1 MFAAIRNQISLFS
14 HEPSHEFLHES
25 LPMSSCHGDS
35 LQSSLLPNPA
45 ILPPRSVNDRPII
58 VAIVGPPN
66 SGKSTLFNRLTGL
79 RQKVANF
86 PGVTV
91 EHRMG
96 KAKLKDQHEVFLVD
110 LPGVYSLHPR
120 AEDEQVTHD
129 VLKGERPDFP
139 KPDAVILILDATN
152 LGRHLVLAAPILSL
166 GLPILILLNMADDL
180 AVRGGK
186 VDVAALAA
194 ELNCPVALVSATKGI
209 GIDRIQQ
216 FLLGTAARLNAPPP
230 KIELPVLQD
239 VPKCR
244 QWAAKLGIRASYK
257 APAPPL
263 WTRRLDAVFL
273 HPLAGP
279 LIFLAIVIA
288 VFQSIF
294 SWAQPVMNG
303 VQHAVAWSGMW
314 MKSILPDSPW
324 RSLLVDGIWSGVGS
338 VVVFLPQIL
347 LLFLFIGILE
357 DSGYLARAAL
367 IADRTM
373 AKIGLQGKSFI
384 PLLSAYAC
392 AVPAIMATRVIENKR
407 DRTATIM
414 IAPLMTCS
422 ARLPIYTLLIAAFV
436 PNIPILGRLFSLPA
450 ATMLGLYVLGFLAAI
465 LIARVLKST
474 VLRSG
479 PSSFMLEMPPYRW
492 PTWQSLTLRLIDRAR
507 VFLRRAGTVIL
518 FVAVVLWVFAHLPIQ
533 NGRIPP
539 IEHSYAGMI
548 GKAIEPAIKPLG
560 FNWKIGIG
568 LITSLFA
575 REVIVGTLGTIY
587 SIEGDEHS
595 SGLQQAVHHDLSAA
609 GAVSLLIFFAFAM
622 QCFSTIAVVKRETGG
637 WKWPIFQFSYMLAL
651 AYCGSW
657 VAFHVTNYFL
667 R

>member
-1 MFAAIRNQISLFS
+1 
-14 HEPSHEFLHES
+14 
-25 LPMSSCHGDS
+25 MSGCHGDAPRA
-35 LQSSLLPNPA
+35 SLLPNPS
-45 ILPPRSVNDRPII
+45 IPPPRAAGDRPII

-96 KAKLKDQHEVFLVD
+96 KAKLKDHQEVFLVD

-129 VLKGERPDFP
+129 VLTGERADFP
-139 KPDAVILILDATN
+139 KPDAVILILDVTN
-152 LGRHLVLAAPILSL
+152 LGRNLVLAAPILSL
-166 GLPILILLNMADDL
+166 GLPTQVLLNMADDL
-180 AVRGGK
+180 SARGGK
-186 VDVAALAA
+186 VDVAALSA
-194 ELNCPVALVSATKGI
+194 ELNSPVALISAAKGT

-216 FLLGTAARLNAPPP
+216 FLLGTAARLNAPPAR
-230 KIELPVLQD
+230 IELPVLHD
-239 VPKCR
+239 LPKCR
-244 QWAAKLGIRASYK
+244 QWAANLGVRASYR

-263 WTRRLDAVFL
+263 WTRRLDAIFL
-273 HPLAGP
+273 HPVFGP
-279 LIFLAIVIA
+279 LVFAAVVIA

-294 SWAQPVMNG
+294 SWAQPIMDG
-303 VQHAVAWSGMW
+303 LQQAVASSGHW
-314 MKSILPDSPW
+314 LNQTLPDSPW

-373 AKIGLQGKSFI
+373 AKFGLQGKSFI

-407 DRTATIM
+407 DRMATIM
-414 IAPLMTCS
+414 ISPLMTCS

-436 PNIPILGRLFSLPA
+436 PNLPIIGGFFSLPA
-450 ATMLGLYVLGFLAAI
+450 AVMLGLYILGFFTAI
-465 LIARVLKST
+465 AVARLLKSSILKST
-474 VLRSG
+474 G
-479 PSSFMLEMPPYRW
+479 SSFMLEMPPYRW
-492 PTWQSLTLRLIDRAR
+492 PTLQSLGLRLLDRAK
-507 VFLRRAGTVIL
+507 VFLRRVGTVIL
-518 FVAVVLWVFAHLPIQ
+518 LVAIALWILAHLPYSHGKAPDLEQ
-533 NGRIPP
+533 
-539 IEHSYAGMI
+539 SFAGMT
-548 GKAIEPAIKPLG
+548 GKAIEPLIKPLG

-568 LITSLFA
+568 LITSLAA

-587 SIEGDEHS
+587 GIQGDEQS
-595 SGLQQAVHHDLSAA
+595 KGLQAAIHQDLSVA
-609 GAVSLLIFFAFAM
+609 GAVALLVFFAFAM
-622 QCFSTIAVVKRETGG
+622 QCFSTLAVVKRETGG
-637 WKWPIFQFSYMLAL
+637 WRWPLFQFSYMLAL
-651 AYCGSW
+651 AYSGSW
-657 VAFHVTNYFL
+657 LAFHVTRYFL
-667 R
+667 G

>member
-1 MFAAIRNQISLFS
+1 
-14 HEPSHEFLHES
+14 
-25 LPMSSCHGDS
+25 MSDCHGGAPRLD
-35 LQSSLLPNPA
+35 LLPNPS
-45 ILPPRSVNDRPII
+45 ILPPRPATDRPII

-96 KAKLKDQHEVFLVD
+96 KAKLKDEHEVFLVD

-129 VLKGERPDFP
+129 VLKGEQPDFP
-139 KPDAVILILDATN
+139 KPDAVMLILDSTN
-152 LGRHLVLAAPILSL
+152 LGRNLVLAAPILSL
-166 GLPILILLNMADDL
+166 GLPTLVLLNMADDL
-180 AVRGGK
+180 AARGGK
-186 VDVAALAA
+186 VDIAALSN
-194 ELNCPVALVSATKGI
+194 ELNCPVALISAAKGT

-230 KIELPVLQD
+230 KIELPVLHD

-244 QWAAKLGIRASYK
+244 QWAAKLGVRASYR

-263 WTRRLDAVFL
+263 WTRRLDAIFL
-273 HPLAGP
+273 HPVAGP
-279 LIFLAIVIA
+279 LIFAAIVVA

-294 SWAQPVMNG
+294 SWAKPVMDGMQAFVLTSG
-303 VQHAVAWSGMW
+303 VW
-314 MKSILPDSPW
+314 MKHVLPDSPW
-324 RSLLVDGIWSGVGS
+324 RSLLVDGVWSGVGA

-373 AKIGLQGKSFI
+373 AKFGLQGKSFI

-422 ARLPIYTLLIAAFV
+422 ARLPVYTLLIAAFI
-436 PNIPILGRLFSLPA
+436 PNIPLLRGVFSLPA
-450 ATMLGLYVLGFLAAI
+450 ATMLSLYVLGFVAAVVT
-465 LIARVLKST
+465 ARVLKSSI
-474 VLRSG
+474 LKSRG
-479 PSSFMLEMPPYRW
+479 SSFVLEMPPYRW
-492 PTWQSLTLRLIDRAR
+492 PTWQSLTLRLIDRAK

-518 FVAVVLWVFAHLPIQ
+518 LVAIVLWVLAHLPLE
-533 NGRIPP
+533 NGKTPP
-539 IEHSYAGMI
+539 LEHSVAGMI
-548 GKAIEPAIKPLG
+548 GKTIEPAIKPLG

-568 LITSLFA
+568 LITSLAA

-587 SIEGDEHS
+587 GIEGDEES
-595 SGLQQAVHHDLSAA
+595 QAKGLQTALHQDLSTA
-609 GAVSLLIFFAFAM
+609 GAVALLIFFAFAM
-622 QCFSTIAVVKRETGG
+622 QCFSTLAVVKRETGG
-637 WKWPIFQFSYMLAL
+637 WKWPVFQFSYMLAL
-651 AYCGSW
+651 AYSGSW
-657 VAFHVTNYFL
+657 LAFHITNHFL
-667 R
+667 A

>member
-1 MFAAIRNQISLFS
+1 
-14 HEPSHEFLHES
+14 
-25 LPMSSCHGDS
+25 MSSCHGDS
-35 LQSSLLPNPA
+35 PRAGLLPNPA
-45 ILPPRSVNDRPII
+45 ILPPAPPSDRPII

-129 VLKGERPDFP
+129 VLKGARQDFP
-139 KPDAVILILDATN
+139 KPDAVILILDSTN
-152 LGRHLVLAAPILSL
+152 LGRHLILAAPILDL
-166 GLPILILLNMADDL
+166 GLPTLILLNMADDL

-186 VDVAALAA
+186 VDISALSA
-194 ELNCPVALVSATKGI
+194 ELNCTVALISAAKGT

-216 FLLGTAARLNAPPP
+216 FLIGTAVRLNTPPAR
-230 KIELPVLQD
+230 IELPVLHD

-244 QWAAKLGIRASYK
+244 QWAANLGKRASYR

-263 WTRRLDAVFL
+263 WTRRLDSIFL
-273 HPLAGP
+273 HPMAGP
-279 LIFLAIVIA
+279 LIFLAIVVA

-294 SWAQPVMNG
+294 SWAKPVMDALQQFVATSG
-303 VQHAVAWSGMW
+303 VWFNHV
-314 MKSILPDSPW
+314 LPASPW
-324 RSLLVDGIWSGVGS
+324 RSLLVDGVWKGVGS
-338 VVVFLPQIL
+338 VIVFLPQIL

-373 AKIGLQGKSFI
+373 AKFGLQGKSFI

-392 AVPAIMATRVIENKR
+392 AVPAVMATRVIEDKR
-407 DRTATIM
+407 DRLATIM

-422 ARLPIYTLLIAAFV
+422 ARLPVYTLLIAAFV
-436 PNIPILGRLFSLPA
+436 PNIHLLGDFLSLPA
-450 ATMLGLYVLGFLAAI
+450 ATMLALYVLGFLVAI
-465 LIARVLKST
+465 CIARLLKST
-474 VLRSG
+474 VLKSRDTN
-479 PSSFMLEMPPYRW
+479 FMLEMPPYRW
-492 PTWQSLTLRLIDRAR
+492 PTWQSLSLRLIDRSK
-507 VFLRRAGTVIL
+507 VFLHRAGTVIL
-518 FVAVVLWVFAHLPIQ
+518 LVAIGIWILANLPLQ
-533 NGRIPP
+533 HGHAPSL
-539 IEHSYAGMI
+539 EHSFAGAI
-548 GKAIEPAIKPLG
+548 GKTIEPAIKPLG

-568 LITSLFA
+568 LITSLAA

-587 SIEGDEHS
+587 GIEGDEPS
-595 SGLQQAVHHDLSAA
+595 QGLQTAIHQDLTPA
-609 GAVSLLIFFAFAM
+609 GAVALLVFFAFAL
-622 QCFSTIAVVKRETGG
+622 QCFSTLAVVKRETGG
-637 WKWPIFQFSYMLAL
+637 WKWPVFQFSYMLAL
-651 AYCGSW
+651 AYSGSW
-657 VAFHVTNYFL
+657 LAFHITNYFL